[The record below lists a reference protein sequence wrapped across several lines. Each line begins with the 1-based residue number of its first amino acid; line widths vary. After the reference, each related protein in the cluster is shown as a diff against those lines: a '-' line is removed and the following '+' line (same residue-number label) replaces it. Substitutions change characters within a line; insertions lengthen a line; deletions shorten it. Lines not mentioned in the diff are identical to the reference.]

1 MALPTEIL
9 PVLQITL
16 PLLGGMWLASHSQN
30 KRLDDIVARLLA
42 IENQLKDINTT
53 LRSHAEKLARF
64 EERLPGPKLVSK

>member
-1 MALPTEIL
+1 MTLPSEIL

-42 IENQLKDINTT
+42 IENQLKEINVT
-53 LRSHAEKLARF
+53 LRTHATQLSRLD
-64 EERLPGPKLVSK
+64 ERTGGKQLVKG